1 MGLDPRVHSVDIT
14 LPTCIFTCTLG
25 ALVTIPADRNQPHAA
40 WEAYALRAGTGL
52 RPYPPTASCPA
63 STGHLLAVPPVHGAT
78 GGYTARRA

>member
-1 MGLDPRVHSVDIT
+1 MCTKIDEEPFLLLMSR
-14 LPTCIFTCTLG
+14 CFCTLG

-63 STGHLLAVPPVHGAT
+63 STGHLLAVSPVHGAT